1 MAVYSID
8 QILRDAR
15 CMLDENS
22 DSSVLAGFD
31 DTETLD
37 LSSLIRS
44 RICEAVRYVH
54 THAPVELLESKS
66 FALSKMVAE
75 PIENIE
81 ITGLFLTRVYL
92 PDDFLRLVFFKLYNY
107 KCGVTVAYLEGSNE
121 YKRVKSGIP
130 GLMGSSRKPLCL
142 LTIAENGGKELEC
155 YSMELQ
161 STRVDKALYMPIPSV
176 AKNSDSGID
185 EIEISVLCYD
195 AFLYYLCSLVL
206 RLRNE
211 QERSLSYLNHC
222 LGLLKQE

>member
-22 DSSVLAGFD
+22 DSSELAGFD

-44 RICEAVRYVH
+44 RVCEAVRYVH
-54 THAPVELLESKS
+54 VHAPIVMLESKS
-66 FALSKMVAE
+66 FATSKIEAE
-75 PIENIE
+75 PIGNIE
-81 ITGLFLTRVYL
+81 ETGVFLMRVFL

-107 KCGVTVAYLEGSNE
+107 QRGVTVAYLEGSNE
-121 YKRVKSGIP
+121 YNLAKSGIP
-130 GLMGSSRKPLCL
+130 GLMGSSSKPLCL
-142 LTIAENGGKELEC
+142 LTVTENGGKELEC

-161 STRVDKALYMPIPSV
+161 STRVDKALYMPIPKV
-176 AKNSDSGID
+176 EVNTESGED
-185 EIEISVLCYD
+185 EIAISVLCYD

-211 QERSLSYLNHC
+211 QERSLSYFNHC
-222 LGLLKQE
+222 LGLLKQV